1 MIRQAEKNDAP
12 AFAGLMLRLWPN
24 HTMQEL
30 QNEALALLN
39 DPQAAVFLWEQDGAA
54 AAFAQCGLRHDYV
67 EGTRSSP
74 VGYLEGV
81 FVDPKLSRR
90 GIARA
95 LVQACEAWARRQGCS
110 EFASDCEISNRDSLL
125 FHLGVGFEEAGRIIC
140 FVKPL

>member
-1 MIRQAEKNDAP
+1 
-12 AFAGLMLRLWPN
+12 
-24 HTMQEL
+24 MQEL
-30 QNEALALLN
+30 QNEAQALLN